1 MASLNEILAAVGIV
15 TKKVEALTPASP
27 DASALSEIAS
37 LKASLSTV
45 TGERDALANEIAGL
59 KSANA
64 AAVADLSKAL
74 DERNAFEAK
83 VKDLEAKQESAEKK
97 AANIVAGLGVP
108 ALPEAKGSTGK
119 SVTRA
124 EFSSWSA
131 RAQSDYCKTGGRITD

>member
-1 MASLNEILAAVGIV
+1 MVSLKAIMDALGLLS
-15 TKKVEALTPASP
+15 KKVEAISVPTV

-74 DERNAFEAK
+74 DERSAFEAK

-97 AANIVAGLGVP
+97 AANIVAGFGAPPLEESKKS
-108 ALPEAKGSTGK
+108 EAATISASEFQKLSHADRNRFIRDGGK
-119 SVTRA
+119 IV
-124 EFSSWSA
+124 
-131 RAQSDYCKTGGRITD
+131 